1 MLIVQV
7 SVTGCGP
14 GWSRAGPGHAAA
26 VAVILAEP
34 GSEEL
39 AARLEDALVRLMP
52 ATTRVELGILIEAR
66 PWPAGQNVV
75 ERFLRDAKL
84 DVVPVDADLADR
96 AMSTWRRYRKGRQP
110 AGPNLGDCSGGS
122 RTGEAGR
129 R

>member
-1 MLIVQV
+1 M
-7 SVTGCGP
+7 
-14 GWSRAGPGHAAA
+14 RRA

-66 PWPAGQNVV
+66 PWPAGQDVV
-75 ERFLRDAKL
+75 ERFLWDAKL

-96 AMSTWRRYRKGRQP
+96 AMTHMSISEFTALGCCQASP
-110 AGPNLGDCSGGS
+110 VPCLAGELL
-122 RTGEAGR
+122 
-129 R
+129 